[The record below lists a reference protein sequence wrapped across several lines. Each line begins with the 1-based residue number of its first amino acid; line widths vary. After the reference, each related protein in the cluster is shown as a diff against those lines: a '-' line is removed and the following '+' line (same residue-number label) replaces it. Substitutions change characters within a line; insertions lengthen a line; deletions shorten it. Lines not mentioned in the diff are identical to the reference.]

1 VSRLPAL
8 CLLFVLLLGG
18 SLSAQGPDFTFGAPS
33 ITSQYPQLT
42 GALDFTATLTIT
54 EAPGGTGFPNDTQ
67 GFSMGLAHDPAV
79 LSATAL
85 AVTGPVSALD
95 GGSGPAFVSL
105 DLWSNGVTIGTVF
118 DFFSV
123 ELLAFPTET
132 PVVEV
137 SYSTVAANLSGSTNT
152 TITSLTWSDSI
163 GTPPVEN
170 VMVIGGGNAQPLYSN
185 GIVTLEPV
193 SAIYTFSTPDVTQG
207 YPQGSGQTGFTAG
220 LSILED
226 AGNPGFPNATQ
237 GFSMG
242 VAHDPTYLV
251 ANTLDLGAALLAL
264 DGGGGPAFASLDIL
278 PGGVTVGVVYDFFG
292 VNLLSFPTI
301 TEVAVVD
308 YSGVTANLAGAT
320 SPIVTSLTFSDNIGT
335 PPVENVMVVDSA
347 NLQPTYEN
355 AVITLEPQPL
365 LFTFVLPSET
375 IPYPELTGVTN
386 FSISAAI
393 EENAQNSPFP
403 NATQGFSMGIA
414 HDPLYLQ
421 GISITPAAVLAALD
435 GGGGPAFFDAD
446 VYSGGVTSGVVY
458 DFFGVET
465 ISFTALTDVLDI
477 EYETIPANLIGATV
491 PTTTAL
497 SWSNAIGS
505 PPVQN
510 VIVIASASFSPTFAN
525 GALTLEPV
533 IGGFRRMDCNIDGSS
548 DIGDAIAALSILFT
562 GGTMLCQDAC
572 DVNDDGEFNIA
583 DAIAALSIL
592 FSGAAPPPPPIG
604 DCGPD
609 PTPDA
614 LECDTYNSC

>member
-137 SYSTVAANLSGSTNT
+137 SYSTVAANLIGSTNT
-152 TITSLTWSDSI
+152 TITSLTWSDS
-163 GTPPVEN
+163 
-170 VMVIGGGNAQPLYSN
+170 
-185 GIVTLEPV
+185 
-193 SAIYTFSTPDVTQG
+193 
-207 YPQGSGQTGFTAG
+207 
-220 LSILED
+220 
-226 AGNPGFPNATQ
+226 
-237 GFSMG
+237 
-242 VAHDPTYLV
+242 
-251 ANTLDLGAALLAL
+251 
-264 DGGGGPAFASLDIL
+264 
-278 PGGVTVGVVYDFFG
+278 
-292 VNLLSFPTI
+292 
-301 TEVAVVD
+301 
-308 YSGVTANLAGAT
+308 
-320 SPIVTSLTFSDNIGT
+320 IGT

-365 LFTFVLPSET
+365 LFTFVVPSET
-375 IPYPELTGVTN
+375 VPYPELTGVTN

-393 EENAQNSPFP
+393 EEDALNSPFP

-421 GISITPAAVLAALD
+421 GISVTPAAALAALD

-446 VYSGGVTSGVVY
+446 VYAGGVTSGVVY

-477 EYETIPANLIGATV
+477 EYETVPANLIGATV

-510 VIVIASASFSPTFAN
+510 VIVIASASFSPTFAD
-525 GALTLEPV
+525 GTLTLEPV